1 MERGQTKAEINHI
14 LNHQNTNSILNICTG
29 LDFLIS
35 TGILSL
41 RGGTLPFQKLS
52 VHYNL
57 CVLPF
62 A

>member
-1 MERGQTKAEINHI
+1 MERGQTKAKINHI

-41 RGGTLPFQKLS
+41 KG
-52 VHYNL
+52 
-57 CVLPF
+57 
-62 A
+62 

>member
-41 RGGTLPFQKLS
+41 PFQKPS

-57 CVLPF
+57 FVLPF